1 VSSNQPPICRGPVAT
16 VAAVLEPSFEPPYV
30 AVIFTSVRTDG
41 HDTEYDTMAVAM
53 DALAREQPGFLGV
66 ESARE
71 ARSRLGITVS
81 YWRTEADAA
90 AWKGVAEH
98 AVAQRLGR
106 ARWYE
111 GYRVRVA
118 TVTREYADDAPPD
131 RSAQSPG

>member
-1 VSSNQPPICRGPVAT
+1 
-16 VAAVLEPSFEPPYV
+16 
-30 AVIFTSVRTDG
+30 
-41 HDTEYDTMAVAM
+41 MAEAM
-53 DALAREQPGFLGV
+53 DALARTQPGYLGV

-71 ARSRLGITVS
+71 ARSRVGITVS

-131 RSAQSPG
+131 ASAQPR

>member
-1 VSSNQPPICRGPVAT
+1 M
-16 VAAVLEPSFEPPYV
+16 LEPCFEPPYV

-41 HDTEYDTMAVAM
+41 HDTEYDSMAVDM
-53 DALAREQPGFLGV
+53 EHLARRQPGYLGV
-66 ESARE
+66 ESARDTQ
-71 ARSRLGITVS
+71 SRLGITVS

-106 ARWYE
+106 GRWYE

-118 TVTREYADDAPPD
+118 SVTREYGVDAPQD
-131 RSAQSPG
+131 ESASLG